1 MNYNSI
7 VNETHYKGLPIMK
20 HKGPFYADYLEK
32 LHAVTLKALAAHH
45 RTSAL
50 RFDLHLPS
58 DYHYVNHDRLIDRFI
73 ESLKAK
79 IRYSREKAKQQG
91 RYAHDTDVR
100 YVWARE
106 YNQDGKEH
114 YHFVLFLN
122 YDAIRG
128 WGLFK
133 VGRQNLFNRVLEA
146 WHSAL
151 GITNGSQ
158 LIWPLVHVAENGVY
172 KLDTNVPI
180 SINVFFTRAS
190 YLAKVATKQSGRRH
204 SFGGSRH

>member
-1 MNYNSI
+1 MKNKEI
-7 VNETHYKGLPIMK
+7 VNGTHYKGLPIMK

-32 LHAVTLKALAAHH
+32 LHEVTFKALTAHPRTAAF
-45 RTSAL
+45 

-58 DYHYVNHDRLIDRFI
+58 DYYHVNRKQLICRFMD
-73 ESLKAK
+73 SLKGK
-79 IRYSREKAKQQG
+79 IWHSREKAKQTHE
-91 RYAHDTDVR
+91 YAHKTDVR
-100 YVWARE
+100 YVWALE
-106 YNQDGKEH
+106 YNQDGKGH
-114 YHFVLFLN
+114 YHLVLFLN

-172 KLDTNVPI
+172 QLDTNAPI
-180 SINVFFTRAS
+180 TVDVFFMRAS
-190 YLAKVATKQSGRRH
+190 YLAKVATKQGSSRH
-204 SFGGSRH
+204 SFGGSRR